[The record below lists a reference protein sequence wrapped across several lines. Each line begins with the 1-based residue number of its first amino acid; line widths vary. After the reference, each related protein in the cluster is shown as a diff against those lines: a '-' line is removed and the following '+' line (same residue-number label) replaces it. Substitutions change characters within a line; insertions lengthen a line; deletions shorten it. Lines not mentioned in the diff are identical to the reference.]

1 MILISFNFLVLFT
14 LLVWT
19 ADHAVTCAIAHDVGR
34 ALLYGVVAVLLLLG
48 VLALVGLF
56 HG

>member
-1 MILISFNFLVLFT
+1 MILISFDFLVLFT

-19 ADHAVTCAIAHDVGR
+19 ADHAITCAIAHDVGR
-34 ALLYGVVAVLLLLG
+34 AILYGVVALLLVLG
-48 VLALVGLF
+48 LLLIVGLF

>member
-1 MILISFNFLVLFT
+1 MILISFDFLVLIT

-19 ADHAVTCAIAHDVGR
+19 ADKAISSAIAHDVGR
-34 ALLYGVVAVLLLLG
+34 AILYGILAVLLLLG

>member
-1 MILISFNFLVLFT
+1 MILISFDFLVLLT
-14 LLVWT
+14 LFVWT
-19 ADHAVTCAIAHDVGR
+19 ADKAISSAIAHDVGR
-34 ALLYGVVAVLLLLG
+34 AILYGILAVLLLLG